1 MALGRPHPGS
11 PSPAEAALIAK
22 EEKRIK
28 AAERSAREA
37 GWPKKQTKSE
47 QEIGFFGHVQA
58 TGEGKLVTVL
68 AGEGAP
74 TITDGW
80 VKVAKVPRFQRVAFT
95 VPEGWEPIT
104 MTVPVMFDAM
114 VRTKERKDLEQDI
127 LNLEWMAGRCP
138 NPEGGE
144 VKGEPPFVEA
154 FTVGPTGNPI
164 PLIPKQ
170 YQSQAGKSQQW
181 YMTGIAFGEAIRDTG
196 GARLRQKATITLLE
210 IFSTPTA
217 LQRNRK
223 LREEVK
229 GKYDIV
235 TSTAAADTIKIIAK
249 ELGVPAAWQEIRA
262 ANKIPAERVL
272 KPGTR
277 IKVPLTVFRQVPR

>member
-1 MALGRPHPGS
+1 MTIPGTKS
-11 PSPAEAALIAK
+11 WGAGPVTKKAPLSAAQAK
-22 EEKRIK
+22 K
-28 AAERSAREA
+28 AAVTKAQAS
-37 GWPKKQTKSE
+37 WPAKQTKSE
-47 QEIGFFGHVQA
+47 QEVGFFGHVQA
-58 TGEGKLVTVL
+58 TGEGRLVTVL

-74 TITDGW
+74 TVTDGW
-80 VKVAKVPRFQRVAFT
+80 VKVAKVPRFQRVAYT

-104 MTVPVMFDAM
+104 MTVPVLFDAM
-114 VRTKERKDLEQDI
+114 VRTKERKDLEEDI
-127 LNLEWMAGRCP
+127 LNLEWLAGRTP
-138 NPEGGE
+138 NPTGGE

-154 FTVGPTGNPI
+154 FTVNATGSPI
-164 PLIPKQ
+164 PLIPRQ
-170 YQSQAGKSQQW
+170 YQTVAGKSQQW
-181 YMTGIAFGEAIRDTG
+181 YMTGIAFGEAIRDAG

-235 TSTAAADTIKIIAK
+235 TSTSTANTIKIIAK
-249 ELGVPAAWQEIRA
+249 ELGVPAAWQAIRA

-272 KPGTR
+272 KPGTK